1 MGEKTAS
8 LRVKRLADL
17 IHGASIGRP
26 VANRASVT
34 AIFTLEDGTEKKFTR
49 SIIGS
54 SSDHKIDGE
63 AVSSQH
69 YLKTLEKLGI
79 NVNAKNFLVF
89 QGAVENIAMKNPKER
104 TALFEEISGSGAL
117 KKEYDRLK
125 EEMIQAEENTQF
137 TYQKKKNI
145 NLERKE
151 AKMEKEEAEKY
162 KKLQDNAAD
171 RQVELQLF
179 KLFHNERQIQ
189 EKNDEVEAR
198 KKDIDKIE
206 KKKEKAEEKLKEVK
220 KEQGKSQREFAKVD
234 AYIREKEN
242 NIQKKR
248 PAFIKAKEKATH
260 LNKKVEQAK
269 KSLKQAEK
277 AYKSHKSDVEE
288 LETELRAAERRRD
301 EYLEMTASE
310 SKEQGRNLQLEG
322 NQIKEYQKL
331 KEKAAKESARYMAE
345 LDFTNREHKS
355 VQDRLD
361 TETRK
366 KEEIESKLKTKGHEL
381 DEAQKRYEKLVEHIR
396 GSESQLEEQEKV
408 YNDLQGDVG
417 CSKDRISELQQEL
430 EAVASELGNA
440 RVDKHEE
447 TRRKKKQEIVEN
459 FKRVFPGVYDR
470 LINMAQPI
478 HKKYNV
484 AITKQLGRYMEAIVV
499 DSESTARDCIR
510 YLKDQMLE
518 PETFLPLDYIQ
529 AKPLKERLRNI
540 TNPKGVKLLYDVLR
554 YDPPEIKKAVLF
566 VTNNALVC
574 ETPDDAMKVA
584 YEMEDGQ
591 RYDAVALDGTFYQ
604 KSGIIS
610 GGSVDLA
617 RKAKRWDD
625 KQVSTLK
632 SRKEQLTE
640 ELRQA
645 MKNSRKESEIQ
656 TIKSQISGLKTRLN
670 YSVKDRDQ
678 TKKKITTLENQVNN
692 MKDELEGYEPD
703 IREIEEI
710 LHQREKEIEDIKEKM
725 NTVEDRIFKK
735 FCESIGVSNIRQ
747 YEERELKSQQD
758 REKKKMEFENQIPTR
773 PRKEK

>member
-1 MGEKTAS
+1 MGEKTSS
-8 LRVKRLADL
+8 LRVRKLADL
-17 IHGASIGRP
+17 IHGASIGRA
-26 VANRASVT
+26 VSNRASVS
-34 AIFTLEDGTEKKFTR
+34 AIFSLENDEEKTFTR

-54 SSDHKIDGE
+54 SAEHRINADV
-63 AVSSQH
+63 VSSSA
-69 YLKTLEKLGI
+69 YLKELEQLGI

-117 KKEYDRLK
+117 RKEYDKLL
-125 EEMIQAEENTQF
+125 EEMKHAEENTQF

-145 NLERKE
+145 SLERKE
-151 AKMEKEEAEKY
+151 AKLEKEEAEKY
-162 KKLQDNAAD
+162 KKLQDNLAD

-234 AYIREKEN
+234 ADIREKEN
-242 NIQKKR
+242 AIQKKR

-277 AYKSHKSDVEE
+277 AYKSDVEE

-301 EYLEMTASE
+301 EYEEMTASE

-345 LDFTNREHKS
+345 LDSKNREHKS

-361 TETRK
+361 TEDRK
-366 KEEIESKLKTKGHEL
+366 KEEIEGKLKTKSHEL
-381 DEAQKRYEKLVEHIR
+381 EEAQKRYEKLVEHIKM
-396 GSESQLEEQEKV
+396 SEGQLDDQQRV
-408 YNDLQGDVG
+408 YDDLQGDVG
-417 CSKDRISELQQEL
+417 CSKDRIYKLQQEL
-430 EAVASELGNA
+430 ENCTSELGNA

-540 TNPKGVKLLYDVLR
+540 ANPKGVKLVYDVLR

-574 ETPDDAMKVA
+574 ENPDDAMKVA
-584 YEMEDGQ
+584 YELEDGQ

-617 RKAKRWDD
+617 KKAKRWDD

-632 SRKEQLTE
+632 SRKEKLAE

-656 TIKSQISGLKTRLN
+656 TIKSQIQGLKTRLN
-670 YSVKDRDQ
+670 YSQKDRDS
-678 TKKKITTLENQVNN
+678 TKKKINSLQDQVER
-692 MKDELEGYEPD
+692 MRSERDAIEP
-703 IREIEEI
+703 
-710 LHQREKEIEDIKEKM
+710 
-725 NTVEDRIFKK
+725 
-735 FCESIGVSNIRQ
+735 NIRDI
-747 YEERELKSQQD
+747 EKVLREH
-758 REKKKMEFENQIPTR
+758 
-773 PRKEK
+773 